1 LAKLTEK
8 QWKEIETRLSRGE
21 KAIDLAKK
29 FGVTRGAISQK
40 FSKQIKHVK
49 TLANQIVETEIAI
62 QTAPITIQIGAF
74 SLANELLAIS
84 KHMATGATLSAM
96 NYSRLSSI
104 ANKKISTLNDDAL
117 DEEELA
123 IARTLTVMSN
133 EAAKT
138 PMDLIKANASLNKD
152 QNTDQEENS
161 FAAWIKGGEGKIIGV
176 AQH

>member
-1 LAKLTEK
+1 MAKLTEK

-40 FSKQIKHVK
+40 FSKQTKHVK

-152 QNTDQEENS
+152 KNTDQEENS

>member
-1 LAKLTEK
+1 MAKLTEK

-21 KAIDLAKK
+21 KASDLAKK
-29 FGVTRGAISQK
+29 FGVTRGTISQK
-40 FSKQIKHVK
+40 FAKQTKHVK

-104 ANKKISTLNDDAL
+104 ANKKISKLNDDAL

-138 PMDLIKANASLNKD
+138 PMDLIKANASINKD
-152 QNTDQEENS
+152 QNTDQEEDS
-161 FAAWIKGGEGKIIGV
+161 FAAWIKGGEGKVIGV
-176 AQH
+176 AQS